1 MSTGKILRKLIKSGV
16 SGDQEAFRRVTE
28 EIINE
33 EREKQHHLLANDL
46 EGILYGKPNS
56 SPVNFF
62 RLSERIP
69 TDQERGLPLLEIKEP
84 TRNLDDIVLS
94 AENRSLIE
102 KVLLEYR
109 RIEVLQTYGLRPVDR
124 MLFYGPPG
132 CGKTLTAE
140 VIATELNYPL
150 AVVRMDSLISSFLG
164 ETAANIRK
172 VFDFS
177 QVAPMI
183 LLFDEFDAL
192 AKERSDTSEH
202 GELKWVV
209 NAVLQMMDSYDSN
222 SILIAAT
229 NHESILDSAIWR
241 RFEEVVIFKLPTLLQ
256 LRSLLEMKTRGVR
269 REFDPRNSLITSM
282 FKGLSHADV
291 ERVLRR
297 AIKEMV
303 LQGQEFLQTQHLKNA
318 IKLELAR
325 SSQRRK
331 SAHIRRD

>member
-16 SGDQEAFRRVTE
+16 SGDQEAFRRITE

-46 EGILYGKPNS
+46 ESILYGKPNS

-94 AENRSLIE
+94 NENHSIIE

-140 VIATELNYPL
+140 VIASELNYPL

-177 QVAPMI
+177 QAAPMI
-183 LLFDEFDAL
+183 ILFDEFDAL

-202 GELKWVV
+202 GELKRVV
-209 NAVLQMMDSYDSN
+209 NAVLQMMDSYESK

-241 RFEEVVIFKLPTLLQ
+241 RFEEVVIFKPPTLLQ
-256 LRSLLEMKTRGVR
+256 LRNLLEMKMRGVR
-269 REFDPRNSLITSM
+269 REFDPRESSITSM

-303 LQGQEFLQTQHLKNA
+303 LQGQEFLQTQHLKTS

-331 SAHIRRD
+331 SSRIRRD